1 MQARGRRHSWDGRVE
16 ARGEVV
22 LCIRCLLGG
31 GRAGLRGVK
40 LRGCWGSCCALD
52 RQRDGSL
59 CTEVRGEMEGMRLLG
74 EGERIGGVSFRLANR
89 STWCLCMELTA

>member
-1 MQARGRRHSWDGRVE
+1 ME

-22 LCIRCLLGG
+22 LCIRCILGG
-31 GRAGLRGVK
+31 GLRGVK

-59 CTEVRGEMEGMRLLG
+59 CTEVRGEVDGDEVV
-74 EGERIGGVSFRLANR
+74 GGRGSALVVSRP
-89 STWCLCMELTA
+89 TCE